1 MYSMQF
7 QFFSVGRFQQLLLL
21 GLSMMIASLQ
31 ASTTQNESASRAAE
45 VVMGEIEYELPHELG
60 VLTMYLPLHWISGES
75 DRVEALWID
84 TNGKPFKDNVTL
96 TVRDGS
102 KVEYPE
108 EFLDR
113 AIVATIST
121 VDSSTVS
128 NREKTSTRRLI
139 SFKRTVGGQ
148 EILQTRL
155 FIYTESAEKSYL
167 LMLDHSRLLDGDP
180 VDFSQVKIKKMA
192 PK

>member
-1 MYSMQF
+1 MRF

-21 GLSMMIASLQ
+21 CLSMIIASLQ

-108 EFLDR
+108 GFLDR

>member
-1 MYSMQF
+1 MT
-7 QFFSVGRFQQLLLL
+7 
-21 GLSMMIASLQ
+21 ASIQ
-31 ASTTQNESASRAAE
+31 ASTTQNETAAGSGD
-45 VVMGEIEYELPHELG
+45 VVMGKVEYELPHELG
-60 VLTMYLPLHWISGES
+60 VLSMQLPLHWVGGRA

-84 TNGKPFKDNVTL
+84 QNGKPFKDNVTL

-128 NREKTSTRRLI
+128 NRKKTSTRRLI

-155 FIYTESAEKSYL
+155 FIYTESADKSYL

-180 VDFSQVKIKKMA
+180 VDFSQVKIK
-192 PK
+192 